1 MLKSTSEGGNT
12 DGATAKMPLDYA
24 TTINAG
30 LLYHGRVDAISS
42 MLSHTKPSMP
52 DFQTLKKRLL
62 MSLELSWEIFIAIL
76 FILSHPVLNQ
86 SKPVLDDDEEDEDAI
101 YE

>member
-1 MLKSTSEGGNT
+1 MLKSTSEDGNT
-12 DGATAKMPLDYA
+12 DGTTAKMPLDYA

-30 LLYHGRVDAISS
+30 LLYHGKVDAISL
-42 MLSHTKPSMP
+42 MLSHTRLSMP

-76 FILSHPVLNQ
+76 FILWPPALNR
-86 SKPVLDDDEEDEDAI
+86 SKPVLDDDEEEEDAI
-101 YE
+101 YK

>member
-12 DGATAKMPLDYA
+12 DGATARMPLGCA
-24 TTINAG
+24 IMRNEG
-30 LLYHGRVDAISS
+30 LLYHARVDAISS
-42 MLSHTKPSMP
+42 MLYHTKPSMP

-62 MSLELSWEIFIAIL
+62 MSLELSLEIFVAIL

-86 SKPVLDDDEEDEDAI
+86 SKPVLDDEEEDEDAI

>member
-1 MLKSTSEGGNT
+1 MLKSTNEGGNT
-12 DGATAKMPLDYA
+12 DGATARMPSDCA
-24 TTINAG
+24 ITKNAG
-30 LLYHGRVDAISS
+30 LLYRGKVDAISL

-62 MSLELSWEIFIAIL
+62 MSLELSWEIFIVIL
-76 FILSHPVLNQ
+76 FILFPPVLKRSRPN
-86 SKPVLDDDEEDEDAI
+86 LGDEEEDEDEI